1 MKLSRA
7 RLLFNTFTFCLIFSL
22 HCLIL
27 AQPIDSSLPTGLND
41 LLIGKETDFA
51 AVAEELKETDLP
63 MALAVVE
70 LLKFKALTEKFP
82 QAWSRLTL
90 SRRSSNPD

>member
-7 RLLFNTFTFCLIFSL
+7 RLLFNTFTFFLIFSL

-27 AQPIDSSLPTGLND
+27 AQPKDSLLPTGLND

-51 AVAEELKETDLP
+51 AVAEEIKETDLP
-63 MALAVVE
+63 TALAVVE
-70 LLKFKALTEKFP
+70 LLKFKATHRRYP
-82 QAWSRLTL
+82 C
-90 SRRSSNPD
+90 RRSRHHFS